1 MTCLRF
7 GPSGSLAALM
17 FLGWPSHGP
26 SADRREPTPG
36 SLYEKVTPN
45 ILGAVVRDDR
55 ALLILMRG
63 IAAGDA
69 AAVAQ
74 SLAASPALASS
85 SLRQGATRQS
95 ARDFFVHEIAHYLFE
110 GDTPLHI
117 AAAAHRKTIVSDLLS
132 MGADVRARNRRGA
145 QPLHYAADG
154 MPGSG
159 HLDPNAQRETVIA
172 LLEAGADP
180 NATDNGGVTP
190 LHRAVRNRCSSAVRA
205 LIDGGADVNRPNG
218 SGSTPIQLA
227 HWTTGRGGS
236 GSPSAKAERKVIVQ
250 LLLEHGAR

>member
-1 MTCLRF
+1 M
-7 GPSGSLAALM
+7 
-17 FLGWPSHGP
+17 
-26 SADRREPTPG
+26 
-36 SLYEKVTPN
+36 
-45 ILGAVVRDDR
+45 VRDDQ
-55 ALLILMRG
+55 ALMILMRG

-69 AAVAQ
+69 AVVAQ
-74 SLAASPALASS
+74 SLASSRALASS

-95 ARDFFVHEIAHYLFE
+95 AHDYFFHEIAHYLFA

-117 AAAAHRKTIVSDLLS
+117 AAAAHRKAIVSDLLS

-159 HLDPNAQRETVIA
+159 HLDLNAQRETVIA

-180 NATDNGGVTP
+180 NATDKGGVTP

-205 LIDGGADVNRPNG
+205 LIDGGADVSRPNG
-218 SGSTPIQLA
+218 SGSTPMQLA

-236 GSPSAKAERKVIVQ
+236 GSSSAKAEQKVIVQ